1 MGEVDLFLLKKSVI
15 CTVNLILIFSLF
27 VGCSKDSID
36 ENSTEKYDNDDK
48 NIMDSWIGE
57 YGFNEF
63 APPNQNMFYSISIDK
78 NKNDYYADIT
88 IFGFQTNIRV
98 RAKIV
103 GDENFIKLLFNK
115 YLPDNV
121 YEPYEKGDVL
131 LSFKKSNE
139 EIYTYWGEIRPMIT
153 KNYKSGEIYFL
164 KK

>member
-1 MGEVDLFLLKKSVI
+1 MKEHPGIVIIWNIKGRINKIKRFVLLFIITFV
-15 CTVNLILIFSLF
+15 LILYSACDI
-27 VGCSKDSID
+27 
-36 ENSTEKYDNDDK
+36 NNPNK
-48 NIMDSWIGE
+48 NMDSWIGE

-78 NKNDYYADIT
+78 NKNDYYADIS
-88 IFGFQTNIRV
+88 IFGFQTNIRIQ
-98 RAKIV
+98 AKIV
-103 GDENFIKLLFNK
+103 GDENFINLLFNK

-131 LSFKKSNE
+131 LSFKKSDE
-139 EIYTYWGEIRPMIT
+139 EIYTYWGEIRPMIK